1 MAPHSIYITDLRP
14 EDLIVLDSA
23 TALPPPRTQ
32 AELYNIFNTNIIPL
46 NNKPIDHHPVR
57 GKHRSGTFVKFD
69 NDQDINFICTP
80 ENIIKLRSL
89 EIKAE
94 FSYSDQERRE
104 IYIKAPT
111 DILDKSSFELTLEF
125 ENIYQ
130 EKILYLKKFTPEGS
144 VSKFLII
151 ALKSNVERNNFTANN
166 KTIWLFDIE
175 LTTENRR
182 PKHSNKKKLTQA
194 RPSGPPFTTPNPPS
208 RPSEDPQVTATRRRS
223 TVNSNI
229 TALNHTLPPP
239 PPQIDNCNT
248 TSASDR
254 TTCNCPTPLHCDQG
268 YQSPLK
274 PFKRF

>member
-46 NNKPIDHHPVR
+46 NNKPIDHKPVR

-80 ENIIKLRSL
+80 ENIVKLRSL

-94 FSYSDQERRE
+94 FSYTDQERRE

-182 PKHSNKKKLTQA
+182 PKHSNKKKTHA
-194 RPSGPPFTTPNPPS
+194 S
-208 RPSEDPQVTATRRRS
+208 S
-223 TVNSNI
+223 TKW
-229 TALNHTLPPP
+229 
-239 PPQIDNCNT
+239 
-248 TSASDR
+248 
-254 TTCNCPTPLHCDQG
+254 TPLYH
-268 YQSPLK
+268 PK
-274 PFKRF
+274 PTIKAI